1 MISVLIRIFIWLR
14 PLGLR
19 PAPGRAPPR
28 PGPDF
33 FFRFCIFQDLAIVKY
48 TYPGGRPCP
57 AHRYSVNLVTHE
69 IFAALA

>member
-1 MISVLIRIFIWLR
+1 MISVLTLILIWLR

-28 PGPDF
+28 PGPDL

-48 TYPGGRPCP
+48 AQLPVASGPLIATR
-57 AHRYSVNLVTHE
+57 L
-69 IFAALA
+69 IW